1 MELSP
6 LPRIL
11 SNLLTLLSS
20 PSFSPYLSLT
30 ELGADELVET
40 KKGSDF
46 RMPYLHTLCFL
57 TISVFSHETSD
68 PGFELG

>member
-11 SNLLTLLSS
+11 SNLPTLLSS

-30 ELGADELVET
+30 ELGADGLVET
-40 KKGSDF
+40 KKGIGLPNAVSSYSVF
-46 RMPYLHTLCFL
+46 PHYFCFL
-57 TISVFSHETSD
+57 T
-68 PGFELG
+68 